1 MASDKVLSLIGIAT
15 KAGKVSSGEFS
26 TEKSIK
32 SGKAF
37 LVIIADDASANTK
50 KKFTNMCR
58 FYKVPICT
66 YGTKEILGN
75 RLNKAQRASLAIQ
88 DAGLGATVLKHVNQV

>member
-1 MASDKVLSLIGIAT
+1 MANDKVLSLIGIAT
-15 KAGKVSSGEFS
+15 KAGKVVSGEFS

-50 KKFTNMCR
+50 KMFTNMCR

-66 YGTKEILGN
+66 YGTKEILGH

-88 DAGLGATVLKHVNQV
+88 DAGLGAEVLKHVNQV